1 MYSVADSR
9 GWNGVGSRTAGR
21 FWCGWGQQAQRRT
34 VRRSQRRAGLE
45 GVRLEFFEVRQ
56 QFLFVGPT
64 LQIEA
69 DHFVGS

>member
-1 MYSVADSR
+1 MAWDRGLQADS
-9 GWNGVGSRTAGR
+9 GAVGVSS
-21 FWCGWGQQAQRRT
+21 AQRRT